1 MIGFVEQAVLVELSR
16 AEIARRRL
24 PNIWQGEFTRDL
36 VCVSAIAGTFTIPSG
51 FVTDGAS
58 IPPLLCNI
66 LSDTSPDILYPSF
79 AHDLLYSVHG
89 KLPQTTLSRDQCDN
103 VIREQMKAIG
113 APAWKYDAVYRALH
127 IFGGVAWGHHTPAHK
142 LIATKTYGPHV
153 LSVAKPFGRNPFRNP
168 R

>member
-58 IPPLLCNI
+58 IPPLLWNI

-89 KLPQTTLSRDQCDN
+89 
-103 VIREQMKAIG
+103 MKAIG